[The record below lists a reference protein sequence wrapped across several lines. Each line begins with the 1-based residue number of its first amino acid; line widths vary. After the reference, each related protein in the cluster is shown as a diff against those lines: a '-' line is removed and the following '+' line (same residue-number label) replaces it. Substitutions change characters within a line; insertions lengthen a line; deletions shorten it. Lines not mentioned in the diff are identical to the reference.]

1 MNLLQ
6 DLRYGARKLVL
17 APGFAAVSV
26 VTLALGIGL
35 TTTMFSIVYG
45 ALMRGLPFKDGD
57 RIVAIQRTNPVRGWE
72 RMPVS
77 QHDLVDYRAQARSF
91 EGLAG
96 YYTGTMNVSGTE
108 KPERFSGGFLS
119 ANLFDLIGVRPAL
132 GRTFRPGEDTPGAAP
147 VAILSYD
154 LWQSR
159 YGGDRGIVGKVI
171 RINSEPYEVVGVMPE
186 RFAFPASEKLWV
198 PLRQPLSAKR
208 GDGQDV
214 NVVAKLRPGVSV
226 ERANVEMAA
235 IARRLATQYPESN
248 RDLSA
253 RVKSFTDAFLGKQP
267 VIMLTTMLIAVFLVL
282 LIACANV
289 ANLLLSQA
297 AMRSKEVAVRTAM
310 GATRTRIVM
319 QFLTEPLAL
328 AICGALL
335 GTGLAA
341 IGVKLFNDAIA
352 GTNPPFWIVIKID
365 GPILLFVLVGDSH
378 GAVSVH
384 LRPPNW
390 KPGDELPNAQFVD
403 FGGLPK
409 LGVAI
414 TLFAT
419 FVSGVLPAIRVSGG
433 NVNEVLKDESRGSS
447 SLRGGRLSKA
457 LVMFEIALSVGLL
470 VGAGLTT
477 KSITNLRTVD
487 FGFPTDVFTAR
498 VGLPETVYRDSVAQI
513 RFYDELFR
521 RLGDVQGVEAF
532 SLGTALPALGADMQ
546 PFAIEG
552 KAYAKDTDYPDTH
565 YIAAYPNYFRT
576 FNVQVRGRDFAA
588 SDTRTS
594 EPVALV
600 SQSLVT
606 KFFGGQDPIG
616 RRIRLG
622 GPQATDAWRTIVGV
636 VPDMWNN
643 GVGNGNDNESPQGV
657 YVPFTQ
663 APTRFVSIV
672 ARSRGNPA
680 ALTAPVRAAVGGI
693 DPDIPVYFVRTL
705 QEGIDAQT
713 WFYRVFGALFGVMGI
728 VALVLAAV
736 GLYGVMSFNVARR
749 TREMGVR
756 MALGAQPAD
765 VIRMV
770 LKQGAVQLV
779 VGLLLGS
786 VLAFLLSLGLK
797 MLLFQVSVF
806 DPLVIGGTVLVLSA
820 CAFLASLVPAR
831 RATRVD
837 PMVALRYE

>member
-365 GPILLFVLVGDSH
+365 GPILLFVL
-378 GAVSVH
+378 
-384 LRPPNW
+384 
-390 KPGDELPNAQFVD
+390 
-403 FGGLPK
+403 
-409 LGVAI
+409 AI

-770 LKQGAVQLV
+770 LTQGAVQLV